1 MLPKV
6 VELHG
11 EDIHAAVWVW
21 YLGPNSRQCVFMC
34 VYVCVCLCVCACVG
48 VCPHIFPPIWVWFGH
63 LLFHACILTHF
74 WFCSTLWFSC
84 LCGQSVLWLGPTLG
98 LCFFFVLFF
107 FFFAPVQSSGV
118 LSSLSVL
125 FGPVTLANCPR
136 FDLLQHPVSDWPL
149 DPAKR
154 GCVCLA
160 RCEYAQRYRG
170 EARTQMR
177 PPEVGA
183 EDFWCMRSSAVVCLR
198 VYFSVLE
205 AVAGRWRGELWF
217 GSSEGA

>member
-1 MLPKV
+1 M
-6 VELHG
+6 ELHS

-34 VYVCVCLCVCACVG
+34 VCVCLRGCVSAYFSPHMG
-48 VCPHIFPPIWVWFGH
+48 VIWSFVIPCLHTHTLLVLLHFVVFLFVWTKCSLARANTWSVF
-63 LLFHACILTHF
+63 LF
-74 WFCSTLWFSC
+74 
-84 LCGQSVLWLGPTLG
+84 V
-98 LCFFFVLFF
+98 
-107 FFFAPVQSSGV
+107 FFAPVQSSGV

-125 FGPVTLANCPR
+125 FGPVTLANRHR

-149 DPAKR
+149 NPAKR
-154 GCVCLA
+154 GCVRLA

-177 PPEVGA
+177 PSEVGA
-183 EDFWCMRSSAVVCLR
+183 EDIWCMRSSAVVCLR
-198 VYFSVLE
+198 VYFTVLE
-205 AVAGRWRGELWF
+205 AAAGRWRGEMWF